1 MDSKSIRF
9 AFAVNQQNAFEPQN
23 FGNADKFLIYEWN
36 NNEFLFLKEET
47 NYFKKLD
54 EDQNGSVRKGT
65 AIVDLLKSLDIKVLV
80 SIKFGK
86 NVEMVNRNFIPVI
99 VFRETPDDVVLQL
112 RKHIKWIEDEL
123 RNRPEEFKLFTIKNG
138 IMKTSLKKS
147 SFFPSIN

>member
-1 MDSKSIRF
+1 MDTSSIRF

-23 FGNADKFLIYEWN
+23 FGNADKFLIYEWI
-36 NNEFLFLKEET
+36 NNEFLFLKEEA
-47 NYFKKLD
+47 NLFKKLD

-65 AIVDLLKSLDIKVLV
+65 AIVDFLKNLDIKVLV

-86 NVEMVNRNFIPVI
+86 NVQMVNRNFIPVI
-99 VFRETPDDVVLQL
+99 VLRETTDDVVVQL

-123 RNRPEEFKLFTIKNG
+123 RNKPEEFKLFTIKNG

-147 SFFPSIN
+147 SFSPSAN

>member
-23 FGNADKFLIYEWN
+23 FGKADKFLIYEWVN
-36 NNEFLFLKEET
+36 SAFLFLNEEI
-47 NYFKKLD
+47 NHFKKLD

-65 AIVDLLKSLDIKVLV
+65 AIVDFLKGLDIKVLV
-80 SIKFGK
+80 SIKFGQ
-86 NVEMVNRNFIPVI
+86 NVQMVNRNFIPVI

-123 RNRPEEFKLFTIKNG
+123 RNRPDEFKLFTIKNG

-147 SFFPSIN
+147 SSLPSVN